1 MPSIFLRYSSW
12 LVTGMTLVMS
22 LIAAAMVTAI
32 SGTIMVEEDELLQ
45 FAVDSG
51 ELIIRRMMDIF
62 QFSYICTLSG
72 NRASLTV
79 VLHLEPLPEV
89 GTSDSPEQRDPS
101 STPVERTRSPQ
112 PHTILY
118 PGYPFRLRCPFCPRR
133 LEFLEYCH
141 HSEHGFTIL
150 RRHPSDP
157 EDSIVSR
164 QEIHDHPFLF
174 LRFVPGPRHTFPH
187 PNPENPN
194 RPRRFSHG
202 NRPAPSPTT
211 ILVDEAIRTAI
222 AQETPPPSS
231 SSSQQSFTFFLPRND
246 KPINEI
252 PQNPHPYQKDNFAF
266 AKVMDPITTDLQ
278 ELPADPLLEEG
289 LPPHLVA
296 EYRFA
301 WFQDPLLEGTNKFH
315 LPIETTNYSLRAL
328 VVK

>member
-1 MPSIFLRYSSW
+1 VFLRHRVIFPIGYEPCLKRGPSRIASAMPSIFLRYGSW
-12 LVTGMTLVMS
+12 LVTGMTLVIS
-22 LIAAAMVTAI
+22 LVAAAMVTAI
-32 SGTIMVEEDELLQ
+32 SRTIMVEEDELLQ

-51 ELIIRRMMDIF
+51 ELIIRRMMDVF

-79 VLHLEPLPEV
+79 VLRLEPLPEV

-118 PGYPFRLRCPFCPRR
+118 PGYPFRLRCPLCPRR

-141 HSEHGFTIL
+141 HSEHGITIL

-174 LRFVPGPRHTFPH
+174 LRFVPGPRHTFSH

-194 RPRRFSHG
+194 
-202 NRPAPSPTT
+202 
-211 ILVDEAIRTAI
+211 
-222 AQETPPPSS
+222 
-231 SSSQQSFTFFLPRND
+231 
-246 KPINEI
+246 
-252 PQNPHPYQKDNFAF
+252 
-266 AKVMDPITTDLQ
+266 
-278 ELPADPLLEEG
+278 
-289 LPPHLVA
+289 
-296 EYRFA
+296 
-301 WFQDPLLEGTNKFH
+301 
-315 LPIETTNYSLRAL
+315 
-328 VVK
+328 